1 MIKKV
6 RIDYSSEHA
15 PGQLVM
21 VCGPDGYIIFDRDK
35 KRKAKE
41 NAQSLLQ
48 GIQQRHDMPRLPVQ
62 GRRDV

>member
-21 VCGPDGYIIFDRDK
+21 VCGANGYIIFDRDRK
-35 KRKAKE
+35 KKGKRKCAKF
-41 NAQSLLQ
+41 
-48 GIQQRHDMPRLPVQ
+48 IT
-62 GRRDV
+62 RDSTKT